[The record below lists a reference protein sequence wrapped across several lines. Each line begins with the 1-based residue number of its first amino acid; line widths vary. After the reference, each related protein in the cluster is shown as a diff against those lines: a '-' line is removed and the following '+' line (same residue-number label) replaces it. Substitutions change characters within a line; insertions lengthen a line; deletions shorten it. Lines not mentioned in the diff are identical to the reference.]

1 MILNDVLHWISLGM
15 IFLYAIACLVRPR
28 FVAPKMGHVLNTGR
42 GVSEF
47 RILHGGFFL
56 GTGLFTLYANHPL
69 VYQAF
74 GWSLIGAGLI
84 RIAAIPVDRPPI
96 PLSLIGAVT
105 EIMLGI
111 FMLV

>member
-1 MILNDVLHWISLGM
+1 MMLNDVLHWITLGM
-15 IFLYAIACLVRPR
+15 IFFYAIACLVRTR
-28 FVAPKMGHVLNTGR
+28 FVASKMEHVLNTVR

-56 GTGLFTLYANHPL
+56 GTGLFALYANHPL
-69 VYQAF
+69 VYQAL

>member
-1 MILNDVLHWISLGM
+1 MMLKDVLHWITLGM
-15 IFLYAIACLVRPR
+15 IFFYAIACLVAPR
-28 FVAPKMGHVLNTGR
+28 FVAPKMGHVLTTGR

-47 RILHGGFFL
+47 RILHGGFYL
-56 GTGLFTLYANHPL
+56 GLGLFALYANHPL
-69 VYQAF
+69 VYQAL